1 MPKEKILG
9 FDIGN
14 YRVKIAYMIGGVL
27 RDFISVQHP
36 DNMVKNSQIVSWQA
50 MGDYLKE
57 VLKASGIRG
66 GRAAVTLPQDSCYI
80 RRTTMPLMTEP
91 QLKIN
96 LPYEFHDYITEE
108 PEKYIYDYAV
118 ISKNEKEMDLM
129 GVAVQRELVA
139 KYQEMFHRAG
149 LKLTVM
155 APDVM
160 AFQNLFEDYE
170 RRHGIARGTKDYV
183 VLDLGDGK
191 IDIHFFT
198 KGEYEITRSM
208 EPGCHAIYEEAA
220 KTLGEDSHVVQ
231 RDAEM
236 KLSASDSLRAESEV
250 NDICSNIAVQIM
262 RVLNFYS
269 FNNPHNTL
277 DTLYCCGGGANI
289 PILMKDIAEN
299 AGLPLKSMAEIV
311 EVDHKF
317 DGQVLQ
323 SPQALGITLQ

>member
-1 MPKEKILG
+1 MPKEKLLG

-14 YRVKIAYMIGGVL
+14 YRVKIASMNGGML

-66 GRAAVTLPQDSCYI
+66 GKAAVVLPQDSCYI

-96 LPYEFHDYITEE
+96 LPYEFHDYITDE

-118 ISKNEKEMDLM
+118 LSRNDKEMDLM
-129 GVAVQRELVA
+129 GVAAPRELVT
-139 KYQEMFHRAG
+139 KYQEMFRRAG
-149 LKLTVM
+149 MKLTVM
-155 APDVM
+155 TPDVM

-170 RRHGIARGTKDYV
+170 KRHGISRGTKDYV

-220 KTLGEDSHVVQ
+220 KTTGVDSHVIQ
-231 RDAEM
+231 RDAESS
-236 KLSASDSLRAESEV
+236 LDTTDSREAESEV
-250 NDICSNIAVQIM
+250 ADICSNIAVQIM

-277 DTLYCCGGGANI
+277 DTLYYCGGGANI
-289 PILMKDIAEN
+289 PVLMKNIAEN
-299 AGLPLKSMAEIV
+299 AGLPLKSMSEIV
-311 EVDHKF
+311 EVDPKY
-317 DGQVLQ
+317 DKMIMQ